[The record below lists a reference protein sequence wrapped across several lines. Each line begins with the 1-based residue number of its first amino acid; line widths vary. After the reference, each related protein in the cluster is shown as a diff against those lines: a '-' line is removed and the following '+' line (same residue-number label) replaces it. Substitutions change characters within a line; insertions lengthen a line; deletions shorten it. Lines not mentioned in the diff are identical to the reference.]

1 MERVLSPVLASAR
14 RTSTVF
20 RKVTLPSWLS
30 DEHPFQKRGENCTRD
45 NVLFSLPCWVLW
57 FPPESLWSARTS
69 CSIISVQFKCITHNK
84 TPIKRVENIDLL
96 LARRGLGELYVYAG
110 EILVLRGGEM
120 WSKFWTK
127 GKDFW
132 VMCVRTLLIN
142 SRSLLLIVAR
152 IFVFSRWVNT
162 RTGKINCLKNVQIIS
177 AMQRRDGW
185 KICSTQIVWLWSINT
200 FLEYGKFH

>member
-1 MERVLSPVLASAR
+1 MWSLLPWRCCHSTHMLPGYVSHRCWLMERVLSPVLASAR

-30 DEHPFQKRGENCTRD
+30 DEHPLQKRRENCTRD

-69 CSIISVQFKCITHNK
+69 CPIISVRFKCITHNK

-110 EILVLRGGEM
+110 EILVLRGGEIG
-120 WSKFWTK
+120 SKFGTK

-132 VMCVRTLLIN
+132 VMCVRTLLIY

-152 IFVFSRWVNT
+152 IFVFP
-162 RTGKINCLKNVQIIS
+162 
-177 AMQRRDGW
+177 D
-185 KICSTQIVWLWSINT
+185 
-200 FLEYGKFH
+200 E